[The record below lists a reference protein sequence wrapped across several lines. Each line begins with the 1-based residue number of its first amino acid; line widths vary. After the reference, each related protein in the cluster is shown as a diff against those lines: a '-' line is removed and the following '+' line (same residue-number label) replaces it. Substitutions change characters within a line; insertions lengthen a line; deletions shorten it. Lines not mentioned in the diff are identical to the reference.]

1 MDFYYVQLQVLICR
15 SIGRPLY
22 PTIFSGFYH
31 ETQILSWFLPY
42 AHEVIPR
49 GYSEQRVL
57 KEGMFEDLS
66 LANKQLRFFLRFLMV
81 CLLLN
86 RREMV
91 WQLLNQLRVLVDECK
106 RTFQEPVLFLKPTLS
121 YLING
126 GMIEVPHP
134 LLSLDH
140 EVAVI
145 ISQKV
150 RNVPQST
157 AMDYVAGYALALDM
171 TAREIQAYAKIK
183 STEIRKRKRAK
194 EGYGDSRKM
203 VQVSVGGEN
212 QTIEWAIRLT
222 VALNIAKA
230 LDHCSSECRPLYHDL
245 NAYMDLFDKS
255 WLHFSPVTL

>member
-1 MDFYYVQLQVLICR
+1 MDFSYVQLQVLICR

-66 LANKQLRFFLRFLMV
+66 LANKQLRFVLRFLMV
-81 CLLLN
+81 CFLLN

-106 RTFQEPVLFLKPTLS
+106 RTFQEPVLFLKSTLS

-126 GMIEVPHP
+126 GTIEVPHP

-145 ISQKV
+145 ISQKA

-171 TAREIQAYAKIK
+171 TAREIQASAKIK

-194 EGYGDSRKM
+194 ESYGDSRKM

-212 QTIEWAIRLT
+212 QTIEWAIQLT

-245 NAYMDLFDKS
+245 NAYMDHFDKS